1 MHKTKDKTPQ
11 KAELNGQVISPPPH
25 GHSHVVGSFFFFPG
39 ERFFCLFKGMTN
51 AIYKQ
56 EEKKKRHLC
65 PYQKLTA
72 P

>member
-1 MHKTKDKTPQ
+1 MHKIKDKNPH
-11 KAELNGQVISPPPH
+11 KAEFNGQVISPPPH
-25 GHSHVVGSFFFFPG
+25 GHSHVVGSFFSG

-51 AIYKQ
+51 AIYNQK
-56 EEKKKRHLC
+56 EKKKRHLC